1 MGVGV
6 AGVKIAEVS
15 ISMGWEVMLTQFAAG
30 GIGYLL
36 GAIAFLLFLGIQAF
50 AIALGLLSQAFTLP
64 VSTLWNGWANSTT
77 APGSP
82 SPPWADE
89 ASMWRGHD
97 SPTGHT
103 EVVNM
108 NKTLKNT
115 LRTMIVL
122 AAITLI
128 AQGVA
133 AEGDATTA
141 TGNTITGDLGVGIA
155 LGLAAIGAGFSQAAI
170 GSAAVGMLAEDG

>member
-1 MGVGV
+1 
-6 AGVKIAEVS
+6 
-15 ISMGWEVMLTQFAAG
+15 
-30 GIGYLL
+30 
-36 GAIAFLLFLGIQAF
+36 
-50 AIALGLLSQAFTLP
+50 
-64 VSTLWNGWANSTT
+64 
-77 APGSP
+77 
-82 SPPWADE
+82 
-89 ASMWRGHD
+89 
-97 SPTGHT
+97 
-103 EVVNM
+103 M

-128 AQGVA
+128 AQGVAA

-170 GSAAVGMLAEDG
+170 GSAAVGMLAEDGSKFGPALIFTALNATVAACEADGKETTGARDPR